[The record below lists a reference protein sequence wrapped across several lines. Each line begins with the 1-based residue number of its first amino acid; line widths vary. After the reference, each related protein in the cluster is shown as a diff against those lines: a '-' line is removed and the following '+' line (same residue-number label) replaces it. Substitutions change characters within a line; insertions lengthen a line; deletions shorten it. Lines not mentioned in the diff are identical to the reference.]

1 MTEENPETQP
11 EKQSNAS
18 EEEQIH
24 PEQNENQEEDIEEKK
39 ISGFV
44 KKNWLSTMRCIR
56 NSWANFVDDVKH
68 PRKAMSDLVKSKS
81 FIINSLAIVV
91 GVIGALTAWGF
102 EWLYV
107 GADFLFMEIIST
119 NA

>member
-91 GVIGALTAWGF
+91 GVIGTLTAWGF